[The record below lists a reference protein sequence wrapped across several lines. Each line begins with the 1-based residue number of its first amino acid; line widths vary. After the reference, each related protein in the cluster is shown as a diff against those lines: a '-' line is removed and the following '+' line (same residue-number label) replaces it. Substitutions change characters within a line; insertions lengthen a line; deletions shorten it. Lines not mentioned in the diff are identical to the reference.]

1 MRNMPWFFLRLC
13 SFLSRH
19 CQCAQ
24 RHPRETVITANNP
37 TAVPPQLVGFERR
50 LARLLLPLHFHPP
63 MAMCLFPSQ
72 SRHSVSPPPSL
83 IESLI
88 LKGAEAEWLTTLYQV
103 PASALLWG
111 WWKGAR
117 SISQPLQK
125 RCASRYKSL
134 RGSAIHFLIGGV
146 NCRNVALWLLQSRPP
161 VLVLRFSLG
170 ARVISADS
178 LGKTDTGLSENPWT
192 RGARF
197 CASHRENTRLSNY

>member
-1 MRNMPWFFLRLC
+1 MPNGTQEK
-13 SFLSRH
+13 LSLQQTIR
-19 CQCAQ
+19 QQ
-24 RHPRETVITANNP
+24 S
-37 TAVPPQLVGFERR
+37 
-50 LARLLLPLHFHPP
+50 LLNWSALNADSLDYSCRCTSTLPWPCVYFH
-63 MAMCLFPSQ
+63 LNLGTQ
-72 SRHSVSPPPSL
+72 SPPPQTPPTL

-197 CASHRENTRLSNY
+197 CASHRENTRLPNY